1 MHLQGTVNSVML
13 LNEWTFSSFIII
25 GRAKW
30 KTLKILIWLYAQIFL
45 DKKIMDKKVNLNYLW
60 VLGTIC
66 NISSNSSCKKE
77 KHPPRILMLNSGL
90 KTSSKQTLDFF
101 DWSLQNFIGICE
113 SPQEIFNFFKKF
125 SKVLSNSSL
134 VFSLQ
139 CALWKRVEPFVY
151 GIENFILILSLNFL
165 EIIIFIL
172 IINFI

>member
-90 KTSSKQTLDFF
+90 KTSSKQKLDFF

-113 SPQEIFNFFKKF
+113 SPQEIFNFFKKI
-125 SKVLSNSSL
+125 SKVLSNSSW
-134 VFSLQ
+134 SL
-139 CALWKRVEPFVY
+139 ASNVPFGKGWNPLY
-151 GIENFILILSLNFL
+151 MGLKILFWYYLL
-165 EIIIFIL
+165 IF
-172 IINFI
+172 

>member
-90 KTSSKQTLDFF
+90 KTSSKQKLDFF

-113 SPQEIFNFFKKF
+113 IPREIFNFFKKF
-125 SKVLSNSSL
+125 SKVLSNSSW
-134 VFSLQ
+134 SL
-139 CALWKRVEPFVY
+139 ASNVPFGKGWNPLY
-151 GIENFILILSLNFL
+151 MGLKILFWYYLL
-165 EIIIFIL
+165 IF
-172 IINFI
+172 

>member
-113 SPQEIFNFFKKF
+113 SPQEIFNFFKKI
-125 SKVLSNSSL
+125 SKVLSNSSW
-134 VFSLQ
+134 SL
-139 CALWKRVEPFVY
+139 ASNVPFGKGWNPLY
-151 GIENFILILSLNFL
+151 MGLKILFWYYLL
-165 EIIIFIL
+165 IF
-172 IINFI
+172 